1 MNNRFTPLKLVASR
15 AHHPAVFVITAL
27 AILLVVPSCF
37 PQTAGIPD
45 AGNVGVPINGAFSG
59 SNIDSVQLNNGDL
72 HIDIP
77 LLDIPGLGVP
87 IRIHFIYDNKIWNYA
102 SVPAADTYTV
112 NQDRSPSFI
121 SYPGMST
128 LALPQRHRLSSAARN
143 LTRTPF

>member
-15 AHHPAVFVITAL
+15 THHPAVFVITAL
-27 AILLVVPSCF
+27 GILLAAPPCL

-59 SNIDSVQLNNGDL
+59 SDIDSVQLNNGDL

-102 SVPAADTYTV
+102 SDPSADTYTV
-112 NQDRSPSFI
+112 NQDRSPHS
-121 SYPGMST
+121 
-128 LALPQRHRLSSAARN
+128 
-143 LTRTPF
+143 

>member
-1 MNNRFTPLKLVASR
+1 MTNRFTPLKLVANR
-15 AHHPAVFVITAL
+15 THPPAAFVITAL
-27 AILLVVPSCF
+27 GILLAAPPCF

-87 IRIHFIYDNKIWNYA
+87 VRIHFIY
-102 SVPAADTYTV
+102 YTRYGTTFPILPPIHT
-112 NQDRSPSFI
+112 RSTRI
-121 SYPGMST
+121 
-128 LALPQRHRLSSAARN
+128 AHPQS
-143 LTRTPF
+143 

>member
-1 MNNRFTPLKLVASR
+1 MTFGDARPACEAGTDRIRRIFARGLTMNNRFTPLKLVANR
-15 AHHPAVFVITAL
+15 THPPAAFVITAL
-27 AILLVVPSCF
+27 GILLAAPPCF

-87 IRIHFIYDNKIWNYA
+87 VRIHFISRRRKSW
-102 SVPAADTYTV
+102 
-112 NQDRSPSFI
+112 
-121 SYPGMST
+121 
-128 LALPQRHRLSSAARN
+128 
-143 LTRTPF
+143 